1 MTLLKGA
8 MIGFGTAAASF
19 HLPGWKMRNDFE
31 ICAVVDPVQDRLEMA
46 EREIPGIKTYHTVD
60 ELFEWEDLDF
70 IDICTPPALHGE
82 SVIKACQSGI
92 HILCEKPLITSL
104 EEYREAKQ
112 LTLKKG
118 VTLFTIHSWKY
129 APLFLKIEEI
139 LKEGKLGEVFY
150 AELNT
155 FRSEPSRIVGEGEN
169 WRFSPSIAGGGIMM
183 DHGWHSLYLLC
194 SIIGQR
200 PHAISAR
207 MRRLKYL
214 NVSVED
220 TMSCFLDFPSAIGEI
235 HLTWAAG
242 GRSNQGVIF
251 GKEGSISLE
260 HDRIVV
266 QRRSEEPQL
275 FSFSESL
282 SAKSSFPQWFSRLL
296 SDFREEILDPE
307 VRGTNLKEAELCLLL
322 TQLAYQSNAE
332 GSRLIA
338 VPQTIGTE
346 VGSSI

>member
-46 EREIPGIKTYHTVD
+46 RREIPGIKTYYTVD
-60 ELFEWEDLDF
+60 ELFEREDLDF

-82 SVIKACQSGI
+82 IVRKACQKGV
-92 HILCEKPLITSL
+92 HILCEKPLMISL
-104 EEYREAKQ
+104 EEYKEARNLIMKD
-112 LTLKKG
+112 G
-118 VTLFTIHSWKY
+118 RVLFTIHSWKY
-129 APLFLKIEEI
+129 APLILKIQEI
-139 LKEGKLGEVFY
+139 LKERAIGEVFY

-155 FRSEPSRIVGEGEN
+155 FRSEPSRIVGDGEN

-220 TMSCFLDFPSAIGEI
+220 TVSCFLDFPSAIGEI

-242 GRSNQGVIF
+242 NRSNEGVIV
-251 GKEGSISLE
+251 GKEGLIRIES
-260 HDRIVV
+260 DRIVV
-266 QRRSEEPQL
+266 QRGNEEPQL

-282 SAKSSFPQWFSRLL
+282 SAKSSFPQWFVRLL
-296 SDFREEILDPE
+296 SDFREEILDPR

-322 TQLAYQSNAE
+322 AHLAYQSNAE
-332 GSRLIA
+332 GSRLIE
-338 VPQTIGTE
+338 VPQGIM
-346 VGSSI
+346 